1 MARSSTSQCGTRCSE
16 IVWLAAMASRCDTP
30 DRIER
35 SPASSRSAAS
45 STSSAQPTTSRP
57 CSVRCDP
64 DGVRASSVT
73 PVARSSVRIRADSA
87 CCETPSTE
95 AAAAIEPCLPTSRS
109 ARSAPRSCTVSAIGY
124 KGNLYPYKGR
134 RLPAGHRGSE
144 AGSAMNAVTHP
155 RRVVAHPLRPI
166 RPAASP
172 SVTLT
177 VGRRARGVAPGLAL
191 AVAVAAVATV
201 IGQCVPLVGSAVPGA
216 VIGAVIALVIKP
228 GARLAAGVKF
238 SSTFLLQCSVV
249 LLGTQLS
256 IGEAA
261 RVGVSSLPVMLGT
274 LAVCLSAAWLYG
286 RLLGIPRD
294 LRTLIG
300 VGTGIC
306 GGSAIAAVSPV
317 IEAAST
323 DVAYAISTIFLF
335 NIAAVLAFPLIGHAI
350 GMSQQSFGLFA
361 GTAVND
367 TSSVVATATTY
378 GAAAANHAI
387 VVKLVRTLMI
397 IPICLGLAGLTAR
410 RKRAEEATGAAAA
423 APSPG
428 PAPSPPLPTP
438 RSSTCRPS
446 SSPSPSPPSA
456 CPPTCPRCAR
466 PARGR
471 CCSARCSGSR
481 SRRPASASSS

>member
-1 MARSSTSQCGTRCSE
+1 
-16 IVWLAAMASRCDTP
+16 
-30 DRIER
+30 
-35 SPASSRSAAS
+35 
-45 STSSAQPTTSRP
+45 
-57 CSVRCDP
+57 
-64 DGVRASSVT
+64 
-73 PVARSSVRIRADSA
+73 
-87 CCETPSTE
+87 
-95 AAAAIEPCLPTSRS
+95 
-109 ARSAPRSCTVSAIGY
+109 
-124 KGNLYPYKGR
+124 
-134 RLPAGHRGSE
+134 
-144 AGSAMNAVTHP
+144 MNAVTHP
-155 RRVVAHPLRPI
+155 RASAA
-166 RPAASP
+166 PAAPAAPASAAASAP
-172 SVTLT
+172 PPRSLPD
-177 VGRRARGVAPGLAL
+177 RARAVLPGLAL

-201 IGQCVPLVGSAVPGA
+201 VGQHVPLVGSAVPGA
-216 VIGAVIALVIKP
+216 VIGAIIALAIKP
-228 GARLAAGVKF
+228 GARLAPGVTYA
-238 SSTFLLQCSVV
+238 STFLLQCSVV

-256 IGEAA
+256 IAEAA
-261 RVGVSSLPVMLGT
+261 RVGVASLPVMLGT

-335 NIAAVLAFPLIGHAI
+335 NIAAVLVFPLIGHVI

-410 RKRAEEATGAAAA
+410 RHRAELA
-423 APSPG
+423 
-428 PAPSPPLPTP
+428 
-438 RSSTCRPS
+438 
-446 SSPSPSPPSA
+446 
-456 CPPTCPRCAR
+456 AR
-466 PARGR
+466 PAGQPAPALAGAGPGAGSVSPLRVIRLVPWFLIGFVVAAGLN
-471 CCSARCSGSR
+471 SAGVI
-481 SRRPASASSS
+481 PSASHGSLQHVSVFLVAVALSAIGLSTNVPALRKAGPKPVLLGALLWVTVAVASLGLQALTGTLR